1 MGTLR
6 TSTFSVLLAAA
17 LVAVALTAAPHP
29 GSAKADVSEKASF
42 PAAQAPTTQ
51 SPPAPRPAPPKRD
64 VAREKR
70 ELQQAK
76 VELAKLQREYRY
88 LDGIALSIGPTPQDA
103 QAVAYYT
110 DNEIVINPDHVASIE
125 KILAHEVWH
134 IIDWRDNGLLDWG
147 EDLPPSNASA
157 YRSRY

>member
-6 TSTFSVLLAAA
+6 TYAFSVLLAAL
-17 LVAVALTAAPHP
+17 LVAVALTAAPHSV
-29 GSAKADVSEKASF
+29 SAEATVSKKASF
-42 PAAQAPTTQ
+42 PAAPASATQ
-51 SPPAPRPAPPKRD
+51 PATAATAAPPKRD
-64 VAREKR
+64 AAREKR

-76 VELAKLQREYRY
+76 VELAKLQHTYRY
-88 LDGIALSIGPTPQDA
+88 LDGITLRIDPTPGDA

-110 DNEIVINPDHVASIE
+110 DNEIVINPGHVASIE

-134 IIDWRDNGLLDWG
+134 IIDWRDNGRLDWG
-147 EDLPPSNASA
+147 EDLPPSNTST